1 MARMNQQK
9 YRKMRHQARLIVA
22 DIGASM
28 MLKAQ
33 GHQCPICQE
42 RLSPSDITVDHV
54 YPLHWCCQ
62 NGGNLLLSHY
72 KCNQIKGE
80 RDPTDFEI
88 QMLERVNDSLGYDF
102 KMDRYRCRQVLVNK
116 YYKVALWF
124 NELRERGASQHD
136 LDKVQLKLFALEDRI
151 GRWIDK

>member
-22 DIGASM
+22 DIGVPL

-33 GHQCPICQE
+33 GYICPICRN
-42 RLSPSDITVDHV
+42 RLSSHDVTVDHV
-54 YPLHWCCQ
+54 YPLHVCVQ
-62 NGGNLLLSHY
+62 NGGNLLLSHHN
-72 KCNQIKGE
+72 CNQHKGE
-80 RDPTDFEI
+80 REPTEFEI
-88 QMLERVNDSLGYDF
+88 KMLETVNESLGYDY
-102 KMDRYRCRQVLVNK
+102 KKDRYRCRHVLVNK

-124 NELRERGASQHD
+124 NELKERNATQVE
-136 LDKVQLKLFALEDRI
+136 LDKVQLKLFALEDQI